1 VGAKGRPERE
11 HRSAQHDGH
20 PASDDAPK
28 RRPPKSLQARAVG
41 YLARRE
47 YARSELRDKL
57 LATGAPADEVDPVL
71 DDLAAQG
78 YLSDERFAHAL
89 VRQKQGAYSQRSI
102 AQTLKAKGV
111 AGEVA
116 AEALA
121 GAEADDAATLVALWR
136 RRFGRAPA
144 DDRERARQV
153 RFLQSRGFPLS
164 AILKLLRD
172 PPTDE

>member
-1 VGAKGRPERE
+1 MAIAAKPRQP
-11 HRSAQHDGH
+11 RS
-20 PASDDAPK
+20 
-28 RRPPKSLQARAVG
+28 LTARAIA

-47 YARSELRDKL
+47 YARAELRNKL
-57 LATGAPADEVDPVL
+57 LATGALSDEVDPVL

-89 VRQKQGAYSQRSI
+89 VRQKSGAYSKRSI
-102 AQTLKAKGV
+102 AQTLKAKGIP
-111 AGEVA
+111 GEVVT
-116 AEALA
+116 EALA
-121 GAEADDAATLVALWR
+121 GGDADDAVTLVALWR

-153 RFLQSRGFPLS
+153 RFLQSRGFGLS

-172 PPTDE
+172 PPRDA